1 MSFTNNQNKQKRVV
15 QDQPAMRSVALS
27 SISSTSTLDYAASS
41 HSLLRTS
48 HSYDGKLAFP
58 TKNDGRST
66 SSQHDASASA
76 TTSIPRFVATPNH
89 QLLDETTNTT
99 VVGSWVVDDQ
109 ALKGLPDWYPLERT
123 HVAVFNASAQQ
134 IMDRIADCLREKS
147 IAATLDDQK
156 VSPITQDDGRAVPIG
171 ASPSKMIYDSPNT
184 NYFTNPQVALQA
196 ETRDHI
202 RFIVSLFRGDDKED
216 KNRSKVIVEVQR
228 RSGCAFVFH
237 QCSDAVLNAAQGI
250 RHKSC
255 LSKNFTIPDCV
266 KQLAAKEAAN
276 ESSSSSPEQ
285 VDEAT
290 KERLALEADLECALR
305 LWKSD
310 RYDAQLLGLES
321 LVLLS
326 SQQETKKH
334 LATIC
339 AHSLLC
345 TECVQKKLLSLVL
358 LHSNHHDWAE
368 ECDALVLD
376 HVQRMRRYALTV
388 LANCLEALSH
398 NTNHSA
404 ASSHDQNELQH
415 VMDKNEALRSTDLMD
430 VLVEALHHAERDPHD
445 AHQAA
450 RCIGVLCRCCSMCKE
465 HAMEMGATEAAT
477 KALDVGTV
485 RHSLLEGASRQL
497 QHEMGFS

>member
-1 MSFTNNQNKQKRVV
+1 
-15 QDQPAMRSVALS
+15 
-27 SISSTSTLDYAASS
+27 
-41 HSLLRTS
+41 
-48 HSYDGKLAFP
+48 LAFP
-58 TKNDGRST
+58 TKNGGRST
-66 SSQHDASASA
+66 SSQHDASAAA

-156 VSPITQDDGRAVPIG
+156 V
-171 ASPSKMIYDSPNT
+171 
-184 NYFTNPQVALQA
+184 ALQA

-255 LSKNFTIPDCV
+255 LSKKFTIPDCV